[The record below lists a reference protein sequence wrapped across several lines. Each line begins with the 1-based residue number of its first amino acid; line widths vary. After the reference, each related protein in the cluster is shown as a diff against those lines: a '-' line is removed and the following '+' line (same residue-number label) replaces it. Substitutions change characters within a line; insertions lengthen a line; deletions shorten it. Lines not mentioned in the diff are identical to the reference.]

1 MGNAGMRGQGF
12 IKQRPVSGYVRGTF
26 EIERLDDAQPNA
38 GGRRQLVVAPVAQSL
53 KPRPSSA
60 SASASGGYQLTG
72 HGSRGQGSGPPKVM
86 ISNVVASESGGG
98 GAPQVGTSNRNQ
110 ML

>member
-60 SASASGGYQLTG
+60 SASTSGGYQLSG
-72 HGSRGQGSGPPKVM
+72 HGSRGGGGPPKVM
-86 ISNVVASESGGG
+86 VSNVFASEGGG
-98 GAPQVGTSNRNQ
+98 GGRNQ